1 MKELKTITQQY
12 KSMYAAGK
20 DLEID
25 ATQLRRLVNSGALV
39 TDDGE
44 IYIKSKAKVKLKNLH
59 HKLLIKKN
67 NDQFRKFINEILD

>member
-1 MKELKTITQQY
+1 MQKLKKITDTY

-44 IYIKSKAKVKLKNLH
+44 IYIKSKAKVKLKNQH
-59 HKLLIKKN
+59 HLLSIKKN